1 MSFCQHL
8 HVGSLE
14 FDQGMGYK
22 TISCA
27 LCTLERCSWKTGYET
42 NKQMALAIHTSS
54 PGTNASLET
63 LQF

>member
-54 PGTNASLET
+54 P
-63 LQF
+63 